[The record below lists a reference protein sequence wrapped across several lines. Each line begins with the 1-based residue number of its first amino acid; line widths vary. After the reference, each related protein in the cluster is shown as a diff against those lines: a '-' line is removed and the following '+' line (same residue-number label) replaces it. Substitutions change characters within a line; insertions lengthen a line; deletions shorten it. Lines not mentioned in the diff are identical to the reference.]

1 MSFLSLLNFEKDC
14 GMLSEKKTTSNPL
27 AETQITALNGVPPAD
42 F

>member
-14 GMLSEKKTTSNPL
+14 GMLSEKKTSNPL